1 MVTFYNKATAT
12 LKKTYNFTSWVDRV
26 TYSKNGKYIAVAGTL
41 STVTILN
48 STTYAL
54 VATLNTNLSGTVYK
68 VDFRY
73 DDKMILTCGYNNVV

>member
-1 MVTFYNKATAT
+1 M
-12 LKKTYNFTSWVDRV
+12 
-26 TYSKNGKYIAVAGTL
+26 AGTL